1 MRLRPINLKD
11 KSATEA
17 AISPLVYLGI
27 GVFVLV
33 LVIAGVMKFGLIEKV
48 KNWFPNYNQTID
60 VGDGN
65 GDDVVIDDDED
76 DVEVEARNI
85 IILEFTEGVQDYAYF
100 IYDDQI
106 EGLKFGISINRGPFF
121 GWYSDLMDYPT
132 LIESNDVSEDD
143 KQFITDIVN
152 AESFELAVI
161 EIADAAANANVI
173 LYKGTYEDRK
183 VQKGEESDTLAIKY
197 IKSYL
202 LS

>member
-1 MRLRPINLKD
+1 
-11 KSATEA
+11 
-17 AISPLVYLGI
+17 
-27 GVFVLV
+27 
-33 LVIAGVMKFGLIEKV
+33 
-48 KNWFPNYNQTID
+48 
-60 VGDGN
+60 
-65 GDDVVIDDDED
+65 
-76 DVEVEARNI
+76 
-85 IILEFTEGVQDYAYF
+85 
-100 IYDDQI
+100 
-106 EGLKFGISINRGPFF
+106 
-121 GWYSDLMDYPT
+121 MDYPT